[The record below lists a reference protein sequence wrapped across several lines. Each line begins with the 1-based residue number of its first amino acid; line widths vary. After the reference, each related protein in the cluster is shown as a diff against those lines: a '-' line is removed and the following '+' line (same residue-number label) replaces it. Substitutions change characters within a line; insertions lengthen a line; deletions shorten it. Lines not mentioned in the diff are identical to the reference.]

1 MSDKYNPYTNFLS
14 VLDRAAKAVG
24 LKEDDYILL
33 RYPERELKVSVPVRM
48 DDGSVQFADDENQ
61 YGQCSAL

>member
-33 RYPERELKVSVPVRM
+33 RYPERELVCRR
-48 DDGSVQFADDENQ
+48 
-61 YGQCSAL
+61 